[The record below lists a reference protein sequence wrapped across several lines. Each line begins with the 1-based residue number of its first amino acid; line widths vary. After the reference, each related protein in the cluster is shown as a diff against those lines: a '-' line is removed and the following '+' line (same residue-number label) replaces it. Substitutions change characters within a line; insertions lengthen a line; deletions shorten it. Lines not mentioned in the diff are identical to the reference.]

1 MQITQIIQI
10 TQRIQII
17 QLIQIMS
24 KLNKKASE
32 IFNLYKPYN
41 QIQTNI
47 RLKDSNYSKNKEI
60 RRIIK
65 LYSNK
70 EFNGTR
76 VLIRYSGTEPIL
88 RLLVEGENIS
98 RIKQLANNL
107 RKKISNII

>member
-1 MQITQIIQI
+1 MKF
-10 TQRIQII
+10 
-17 QLIQIMS
+17 LIYI
-24 KLNKKASE
+24 NH
-32 IFNLYKPYN
+32 
-41 QIQTNI
+41 
-47 RLKDSNYSKNKEI
+47 
-60 RRIIK
+60 IIK